1 MAAGLA
7 IPSGPYDITVDW
19 LRQALARARGFE
31 PSQLQ
36 SVRIEPVGSGRGL
49 FSTVLRCRLA
59 WASVAPEQPCS
70 VIVKL
75 HSQHR
80 KTFRVA
86 RILKLYRRE
95 YDFYQRIAPLVGIRS
110 PEVFY
115 LDVAPISHRFAMVLE
130 DLADL
135 QSVSQLDGANSAQ
148 AISAIRAVA
157 RMHGRYWNDFN

>member
-1 MAAGLA
+1 M
-7 IPSGPYDITVDW
+7 
-19 LRQALARARGFE
+19 
-31 PSQLQ
+31 
-36 SVRIEPVGSGRGL
+36 
-49 FSTVLRCRLA
+49 
-59 WASVAPEQPCS
+59 
-70 VIVKL
+70 IVKL
-75 HSQHR
+75 HSQDR

-115 LDVAPISHRFAMVLE
+115 LDVAPIIHRFAMVLE

-148 AISAIRAVA
+148 AISPVRAVA